1 MGILATAKAG
11 ETVRASWLA
20 GAGALLF
27 LQFGAP
33 AVVNADLDPAIK
45 ESIHLEIEGES
56 VELVQWER
64 EYLIHAVDRLYK
76 HCKPDDYD
84 ELNEEVVHPREK
96 RNQLSIT
103 TADGH
108 ERLIEALGGSSQ
120 PFSKLAIYAI
130 DERGA
135 RRLHDCKPA
144 HLLPVAGILES
155 QSLDP
160 LPSQRRTV
168 AGLTSYEPNRLGWTF
183 DDNDVDEGY
192 LDAVFSLKYPLFHDG
207 YYSQDGPPLNAYLA
221 FTGRFSQY
229 IESRDSSPVVGKR
242 FNPKFFLRHWLGD
255 DSRYVDVGLAHESNG
270 QNINSEEA
278 YLRERA
284 DFESEGQDPDF
295 ARDYISR
302 GWDYLSLD
310 WKHAWG
316 DYPAGLNTYL
326 NLKYFLDDGPF
337 QGDPEEYNDWEGDGV
352 NRRKEYD
359 GLTLL
364 AKYRFDRSYCLTE
377 LVPAKSE
384 EWTPNFCLGKFA
396 WAHTT
401 GYDGIFNNNTDR
413 LEFTVDLWGVPIM
426 IWGQK
431 GYNSDLV
438 DYYKKVRSWGI
449 ALELQSNFGEG

>member
-1 MGILATAKAG
+1 MRTF
-11 ETVRASWLA
+11 SLA
-20 GAGALLF
+20 GAGALFL
-27 LQFGAP
+27 LQFGVAIG
-33 AVVNADLDPAIK
+33 VNAKDEPVNEPAI
-45 ESIHLEIEGES
+45 SLEIAGER
-56 VELVQWER
+56 LDLPQWEQ
-64 EYLIHAVDRLYK
+64 EYLIQAVARLYK
-76 HCKPDDYD
+76 HCESAKYK
-84 ELNEEVVHPREK
+84 EFNEEVVHPREQ
-96 RNQLSIT
+96 RNQLSVIT
-103 TADGH
+103 AQGY
-108 ERLIEALGGSSQ
+108 ERLIQADGGSSQ
-120 PFSKLAIYAI
+120 PFSKLAIYEI
-130 DERGA
+130 DDRGI
-135 RRLHDCKPA
+135 RRLHDCNPA

-160 LPSQRRTV
+160 RPSQRRTV

-207 YYSQDGPPLNAYLA
+207 YYSQEGSPLNAYLA

-229 IESRDSSPVVGKR
+229 IESRDSSPVIGKR

-316 DYPAGLNTYL
+316 EYPAGLNTYL

-337 QGDPEEYNDWEGDGV
+337 QGNPEEYNEWEMDGV
-352 NRRKEYD
+352 NKRKEYD
-359 GLTLL
+359 GLTLQGI
-364 AKYRFDRSYCLTE
+364 YRFDRSYCLTE
-377 LVPAKSE
+377 LVPAHSK
-384 EWTPNFCLGKFA
+384 EWTPNFCLGKFS
-396 WAHTT
+396 WTHTT
-401 GYDGIFNNNTDR
+401 GYEEMFDNNTDR
-413 LEFTVDLWGVPIM
+413 LEFTVDLWGVPVM
-426 IWGQK
+426 IWGQR

-438 DYYKKVRSWGI
+438 DYYKKVNSWGI
-449 ALELQSNFGEG
+449 ALELQSNLGEG